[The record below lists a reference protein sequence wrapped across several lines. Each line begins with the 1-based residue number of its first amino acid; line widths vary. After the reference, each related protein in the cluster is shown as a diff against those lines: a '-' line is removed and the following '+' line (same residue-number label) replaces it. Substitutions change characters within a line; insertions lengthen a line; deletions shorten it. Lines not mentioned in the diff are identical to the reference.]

1 QEDDAALQ
9 GPAGHH
15 RHPRHGGAVGGRQA
29 GRLSRS
35 EGPALPVAT
44 LQRRPTVH
52 RARGQVGAH
61 PGDGPRIHRDPRGQ
75 ARRSSGA
82 GLLHGRH
89 HRRGTGPGRRDEEAP
104 GLAVKY
110 ELRVVSVERSLFEG
124 DVEFIIANGAD
135 GELGVLARH
144 APLMTIL
151 KPGPLRIQETI
162 DGPEELLF
170 VGGGFME
177 VLPDRVTV
185 LADVAEHA
193 DEISIEKAEAARRRA
208 QERLAGTLTTAEEVE
223 FQKALAMA
231 EARLRLARARRG

>member
-1 QEDDAALQ
+1 M
-9 GPAGHH
+9 
-15 RHPRHGGAVGGRQA
+15 
-29 GRLSRS
+29 
-35 EGPALPVAT
+35 
-44 LQRRPTVH
+44 
-52 RARGQVGAH
+52 
-61 PGDGPRIHRDPRGQ
+61 
-75 ARRSSGA
+75 
-82 GLLHGRH
+82 
-89 HRRGTGPGRRDEEAP
+89 
-104 GLAVKY
+104 KY

-162 DGPEELLF
+162 GAPEQILF
-170 VGGGFME
+170 VGGGFLE

-193 DEISIEKAEAARRRA
+193 EEISIEKAEAARRRA
-208 QERLAGTLTTAEEVE
+208 QERLAGTLTTSEEIE
-223 FQKALAMA
+223 FQSELAVA